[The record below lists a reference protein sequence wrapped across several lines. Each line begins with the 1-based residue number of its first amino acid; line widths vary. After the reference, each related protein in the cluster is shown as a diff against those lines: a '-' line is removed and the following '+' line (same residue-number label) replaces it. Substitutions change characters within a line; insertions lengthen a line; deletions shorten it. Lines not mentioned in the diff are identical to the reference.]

1 MCGNKLAGLI
11 FVLVLGVLIF
21 GVLCV
26 SLAGQHGS
34 DTTVNP
40 YTGPAHAMAGAKL
53 FRAQCAGCH
62 GPDGAGTGAGPALN
76 SGIFRRGGSDEAIFQ
91 TISKGVAGTSMP
103 GFSFSGLQ
111 IWQLVTHVRALSIAS
126 GLKQTKGNPESGA
139 ALFRTNCAGCHSVEG
154 QGGLIGPDLTVVGLR
169 LPGVALQSAL
179 LDPNANVSSE
189 FWTVAVRTISG
200 RKLIGVR
207 LNEDTHSVQIR
218 DERGKLMSIL
228 RRDIAD
234 SELIRES
241 PMPSFAGKLT
251 ATQIEDLV
259 AYLIGLRG
267 KQ

>member
-1 MCGNKLAGLI
+1 
-11 FVLVLGVLIF
+11 
-21 GVLCV
+21 
-26 SLAGQHGS
+26 
-34 DTTVNP
+34 
-40 YTGPAHAMAGAKL
+40 
-53 FRAQCAGCH
+53 
-62 GPDGAGTGAGPALN
+62 
-76 SGIFRRGGSDEAIFQ
+76 
-91 TISKGVAGTSMP
+91 MP

-111 IWQLVTHVRALSIAS
+111 IWQLVTHVRTLSIAS

-139 ALFRTNCAGCHSVEG
+139 ALFRTNCVGCHSVEG

-189 FWTVAVRTISG
+189 FWSVAVRTISG

-234 SELIRES
+234 SELIRKS
-241 PMPSFAGKLT
+241 PMPSFAGKLS

>member
-1 MCGNKLAGLI
+1 MCGNKLAGL
-11 FVLVLGVLIF
+11 VLL
-21 GVLCV
+21 LCV
-26 SLAGQHGS
+26 PLTAGQHGS
-34 DTTVNP
+34 DTSVNP
-40 YTGPAHAMAGAKL
+40 YTGPQHAMAGAKL

-62 GPDGAGTGAGPALN
+62 GPDGAGTGAGPGLN
-76 SGIFRRGGSDEAIFQ
+76 SGIFRRGSSDEAIFQ

-111 IWQLVTHVRALSIAS
+111 IWELVTHIRALSIAHGAS
-126 GLKQTKGNPESGA
+126 HTKGNSQLGA
-139 ALFRTNCAGCHSVEG
+139 ALFRANCAACHSIGE
-154 QGGLIGPDLTVVGLR
+154 QGGLSGPDLTTVGLR
-169 LPGVALQSAL
+169 LSGVALQIAIV
-179 LDPNANVSSE
+179 DPNANVSSE
-189 FWTVAVRTISG
+189 FWSVAVRTISG

-207 LNEDTHSVQIR
+207 LNEDTHSIQIR
-218 DERGKLMSIL
+218 DERGQLMSVL

-241 PMPSFAGKLT
+241 PMPSFTGKLS